1 MRRTTAEA
9 LPPMPHIREIQS
21 RLGAW
26 YDEHARPLPWRADVS
41 AYHVLLSEIILQ
53 QTRVDQGMSYY
64 HRFTERFPSV
74 EDLAA
79 ASEDEVLLLWQGL
92 GYYSRGRNLRR
103 AAQLIV
109 SDFGGEIPR
118 TLEELS
124 RLPGVGPYTRGA
136 ILSFAYD
143 LPYPT
148 VDGNVY
154 RVLSRLFA
162 LSAPIDT
169 TTGQRLYW
177 AVAEAL
183 LDRAHPGRHN
193 QGLIELGA
201 LCCIPRRPHCSE
213 CPLEPYCLAHRS
225 GIEEELPIK
234 QGKTKVLP
242 RYMYYF
248 LIRVTDEAGLS
259 HILIHRRG
267 AGDIWQGLYELPLI
281 EGGEEPLSEEALL
294 THPHLAQLLGQLR
307 SPRLHPQ
314 PRATAKHRLSHQ
326 QLYAQLYLIEAEGLI
341 PPTEEEE
348 QPWLLIPEAEQER
361 YALPVLLTRLLEE
374 GKD

>member
-1 MRRTTAEA
+1 MKTSASSLYRT
-9 LPPMPHIREIQS
+9 LRQ

-26 YDEHARPLPWRADVS
+26 YDREARDLPWRRDVS
-41 AYHVLLSEIILQ
+41 AYHVLLSEVILQ

-64 HRFTERFPSV
+64 HRFTEAFPTV
-74 EDLAA
+74 YDLAA

-103 AAQLIV
+103 AAQIIV
-109 SDFGGEIPR
+109 SDFGGELPR

-136 ILSFAYD
+136 ILSFAYN
-143 LPYPT
+143 LPFPT

-162 LSAPIDT
+162 LSDPIDT
-169 TTGQRLYW
+169 GAGQRVYW
-177 AVAEAL
+177 QLAEEL
-183 LDRAHPGRHN
+183 LDREHPSRHN
-193 QGLIELGA
+193 QALIELGA
-201 LCCIPRRPHCSE
+201 LCCTPRSPHCPE
-213 CPLEPYCLAHRS
+213 CPVQEQCEGYRR
-225 GIEEELPIK
+225 GIAETLPIK
-234 QGKTKVLP
+234 QGKTRVRP

-248 LIRVTDEAGLS
+248 LVRLGEAGATSRL
-259 HILIHRRG
+259 LRRRG

-281 EGGEEPLSEEALL
+281 EGGDEPLSTETLL
-294 THPHLAQLLGQLR
+294 AHPRLSVLLGQLR
-307 SPRLHPQ
+307 APRLHPQ
-314 PRATAKHRLSHQ
+314 PRARAKHRLSHQ
-326 QLYAQLYLIEAEGLI
+326 QLYAELYLIEAEELI
-341 PPTEEEE
+341 PPTEEEQ

-374 GKD
+374 AED